1 MLSPNFLQ
9 SLNPSNIES
18 RKKQMKRKIDDLT
31 NQNKQKEKRL
41 AEIKME
47 LDTYQSSQ
55 KRESETLV
63 KVKDKILKKEQAL
76 HSPERVYRQSF
87 NEQMMDIKALDHHYD
102 YSNPDSVLEKREAL
116 LSKIILT
123 EQRQRQ
129 EDRMNL

>member
-1 MLSPNFLQ
+1 
-9 SLNPSNIES
+9 
-18 RKKQMKRKIDDLT
+18 
-31 NQNKQKEKRL
+31 
-41 AEIKME
+41 ME

-55 KRESETLV
+55 KREIETLV
-63 KVKDKILKKEQAL
+63 KVKDKILKKELAL

-102 YSNPDSVLEKREAL
+102 YANPDSVLEKREAL

-129 EDRMNL
+129 EDRMNLQYHE